1 MKEKVIQQIR
11 QDVVQKLND
20 KFGSNYN
27 ILKFEI
33 SEITLGGRP
42 AIVLIIK
49 TNYKGRTLRAGAI
62 KRTVNEL
69 FASIDA
75 TIEEE
80 KHRVITERVQL
91 QKV

>member
-1 MKEKVIQQIR
+1 MNEKNAQQIR
-11 QDVVQKLND
+11 QDVYKKLNER
-20 KFGSNYN
+20 FGSNCKV
-27 ILKFEI
+27 LKYEL
-33 SEITLGGRP
+33 SEMTLGTQP

-49 TNYKGRTLRAGAI
+49 TNYEGQTIRAGAI